1 MKKIMHFF
9 FLSCLR
15 ATELIEKK
23 IHMQLDLKEE
33 IQLKLH
39 KSMCK
44 ACSNFDKQSVFIDV
58 LIKSKEYKKLNINTS
73 IFKEEIKKKIF
84 E

>member
-1 MKKIMHFF
+1 MHFF

>member
-1 MKKIMHFF
+1 MHFF
-9 FLSCLR
+9 FLSCFR